1 MNDIKEFLIGIKLSE
16 KNLGDIGKRIETTL
30 STSIENGM
38 SLDRSG
44 KAVVKKDMEVLLEYV
59 REITSVIS
67 SAPPDIAKQL
77 TGNLKNVLPMISGL
91 LNKMRQVNDST
102 DWMKQGFTF
111 GDDIYTTIKA
121 LDTVQQE
128 VADVRAEVSEL
139 TTSLKPFLNA
149 LKANDPS
156 KFFKKY
162 GEGLKSVGNDAS
174 TMRATITK
182 ELKAIESSGDGLK
195 NLMKDIRAS
204 SREFVDVK
212 SAEEAQKIFD
222 QLLSRVELYE
232 DFVDSFGK
240 GKVITQDIEEVR
252 DYAKALVE
260 LENLS
265 KNKFAKNLFDVKG
278 SDMRTGD
285 IKAWLQEIKQSI
297 DATVKQAGDTLQ
309 RTVDGL
315 NLKEVQLSVVLPEA
329 DAKKIE
335 KQANDWVDKFNEKFK
350 TKPIQLSVDMANPF
364 KTYKAKDGKLTKKQ
378 RELAEQAKTLAL
390 ESLRK
395 ISDDETLETNFSG
408 LDDPETSK
416 ILRNLAESFDKIR
429 KGVELGQK
437 SILDATKEWRS
448 EIEKHLTLSF
458 KWKNVDPGDGANQ
471 LLNDLQIIM
480 DEHLMQINVDKKN
493 FIEQIEDAL
502 KTAQFNI
509 NGNIKGSSVISSTSP
524 IVFTGAPVVS
534 NPPAPPKAP
543 PTPSEPPKSEDII
556 PSAAEI
562 IAKPANALT
571 RAVEDLDAEIESL
584 KEKIRFGYEA
594 VEQRKASKANADANI
609 AAYNAERE
617 TADEARKLVLDI
629 LIDAAN
635 AAKNADIKEYNST
648 SKDDQIKVL
657 TKRQAAIDEVIKQQ
671 EDPSKL
677 VVDAVKRFYDN
688 NNNQADRRLRE
699 IALIDKD
706 LSAKYAEV
714 INLEKEISKLNPA
727 TDGNKISEL
736 RGKIDAIKPEIDM
749 LFGGVTESVVAEYI
763 ALEKQIEAA
772 QQKYAQTQSS
782 DDKLRLDGL
791 KKRQQEINSGLTYL
805 QNTKGVDKAFFA
817 KFKEATDIERQ
828 IMSLDPIKDK
838 SKMSD
843 LEIQLK
849 KIVIE
854 MGKLFQGLKEKT
866 SKELADIED
875 QLTEARKKY
884 TLSNSAQDKKVVDQ
898 LEAKQER
905 LTKGRDAVQYL
916 ENNRVKKQL
925 FEQSGFR
932 DYSGLDVNAAI
943 QFVNEIL
950 RGSTTLADTLMHL
963 SSNGVNIK
971 GNILDDLIY
980 FIPRVQEMMG
990 IVSQSSQQWEQTD
1003 ELKQRFLRIADLLQ
1017 QISGLFTIR
1026 GNNAT
1031 VESLQEFIDVFGKV
1045 PTLKPVVDAAKAHLN
1060 NLLELSDHVGDDIV
1074 YQKALEGQDADSKL
1088 FKLMQSN
1095 YTALPGEVQKQLQ
1108 EAIPSLDFSKLNDK
1122 DIDEDLRQA
1131 ITDKLISAFK
1141 SGGLDSNVFEQL
1153 KSGAPALQKFYEV
1166 LKLIVLYSNQLQT
1179 NNDLYKLTGAS
1190 KTGYIGK
1197 LQGQIEKG
1205 DSMVATVGSGASQ
1218 RTYGLQN
1225 KYNNFKHPIPGVNRN
1240 LNYDSRSFLSSL
1252 GIDKLEYEKFILS
1265 QGLFAERD
1273 KLQNEINAIIEK
1285 EDVAVAE
1292 IMVQSQR
1299 ARLNAIQEMLKKSGT
1314 TATSEAEAKT
1324 RIKEIDE
1331 QMFANMSLS
1340 RPRDMDKQEY
1350 GYDQT
1355 TYAQKA
1361 AERARKVK
1369 AQKNATPEMKERLQK
1384 EIDELMAI
1392 LSNREVILEAVRALQ
1407 HDKELAQL
1415 NASVADDAAQKW
1427 KGYRTTRSQHRITLD
1442 NLFNKTVGE
1451 YTDESGN
1458 VWDMSEARKRFTTAL
1473 QYGTM
1478 KSDVINPLLPLLDN
1492 YEDALAE
1499 LRSMPEDAEANQDQL
1514 KYKDKLKAK
1523 LSVFKDQILDIY
1535 YEAEGWLLN
1544 DIFTSKIQSIETQ
1557 FKAANQG
1564 VVGDHAGV
1572 ESYYKGLKDAEE
1584 SRYATQKSEIESKYA
1599 DQIDMS
1605 NAMSDVRSAYEQERR
1620 ELVSKKYNEKMEIL
1634 QKAQEEE
1641 LKTFENEI
1649 NTKVREPYVK
1659 YKEAKAEY
1667 EKNETEETKA
1677 KFEEA
1682 EKTYTAVRSQGN
1694 IALLDFKKKQ
1704 EGVFA
1709 KAKIDNWNEVNAE
1722 VPNELEDLE
1731 KAARDAANQ
1740 TVESVVQARKEA
1752 LRRELTK
1759 KVESGELS
1767 SEEAETQRLQ
1777 GFANIDKQAQNGVIK
1792 GAITKSINKANKAL
1806 EDFVKGIAEQY
1817 GITADFTE
1825 KTLTESIIRGDE
1837 SAKQAELEAATTE
1850 HNTKMAEIE
1859 AQRVAA
1865 IKEQQEKAESIK
1877 KNNVEKQQEDMA
1889 KAAAEL
1895 QSSNGHWISDN
1906 TILRQ
1911 IGSGERAGAVKDKI
1925 EANAQ
1930 VEEIQSKIDRLME
1943 QGRLTKGM
1951 VAGTEQLGELQ
1962 QQQTQAMRTNATEI
1976 EKQTGVAQ
1984 QTAEA
1989 TQSQQ
1994 QYYTGGFV
2002 GGGIAINTNG
2012 LAQET
2017 TLRGIWELLNGGPP
2031 QGGWGQTTTSYE
2043 SISASSSVIKPNA
2056 FASGIRELVSQI
2068 EYLPNEAMGFINSAG
2083 KFVDLVHGT
2092 EDAVNGSD
2100 IQKVLAE
2107 YVNEQ
2112 MLLALHNH
2120 PYGDKA
2126 LSQKDVA
2133 QSLANSL
2140 NNANRASVRM
2150 NGSLADGTVT
2160 LIDTAKIPESAHN
2173 TINSYYKK
2181 YLLKALEEN
2190 PDVLDR
2196 KESADV
2202 FGGDIGIRGDIINN
2216 PEKKAKAEKLMNDAL
2231 IAALDEV
2238 GHANAFKQFD
2248 VSSIRQ
2254 FVQQAIKPAQEQV
2267 ATNVAQSGAHAAIEA
2282 SKGDEFHGFNP
2293 KNKSVINTLRNIKQ
2307 GSTLTNAENVEKL
2320 LQDGFIPR
2328 TFGQLSRQVE
2338 GSGEEIVGV
2347 NNAQYEY
2354 AKYLHGIAKQAQQ
2367 TPVQQPVEPVPTQT
2381 AENVVKQTVP
2391 ADPVDVPVEPVT
2403 PAEITPNPNAKP
2415 VPAKKTAAEEVMDA
2429 LRAGYKADP
2438 KFAEIEGEKLLYD
2451 AMDKVNSYSKSKDKT
2466 SDQALRNIGNAYVK
2480 IKESLNTEIVDRL
2493 GKDMRAKIEYIAKA
2507 AQAKLDASGV
2517 EIGKDLK
2524 GEVITPELL
2533 KFLQPRDE
2541 RYKLAVGKIIGKSNN
2556 PIMMRNG
2563 ELLQSAF
2570 VSAHVPENKAEKE
2583 LVREKLGLEQQITE
2597 EKKKQSATKPKDDT
2611 KATEAQ
2617 AGAEA
2622 KVTAEEEKQLDLAQ
2636 QKEKVEEKTT
2646 GDLQAQAQAASDANK
2661 TKVEPA
2667 PIESASGIPQ
2677 GTGGGIPGL
2686 VNTLGQ
2692 LLQVV
2697 AKDTSVQEIIKALA
2711 NGVKST
2717 GSGGKQG
2724 DGGEKKSLNL
2734 GADEALE
2741 KIKAHV
2747 NDVYPGAVKTG
2758 NLRANANSYSVDFWR
2773 DSVEAQK
2780 EAEKIQEK
2788 INKLEDDGKANTEA
2802 YNNLIQQRNSLL
2814 QKQEKITLRINKDT
2828 GEMTSKVGIENFAVG
2843 ANAAEKELQTVQNV
2857 LSQLH
2862 DANALQFNPDGSLN
2876 AQNQSINN
2884 WIQSMQALQVQR
2896 DKFASE
2902 GTLFDSKNQQ
2912 VLSQM
2917 TAQTAQYRKEVMDLL
2932 RVEGKFG
2939 GDVIDTFANPQ
2950 ALAGTDELYNKLL
2963 NIATAT
2969 GKVDMTTVKYDANSN
2984 TLSYTIAKSKNQ
2996 VQDMTLHMNSLSGA
3010 VTQQTGELRHVD
3022 TAWQKFVKSLGAKFQ
3037 EVGRYLL
3044 SFGSIYRVWGTLK
3057 QGVDYIKEID
3067 NALTELRKVTD
3078 ETDATYARFLQTAS
3092 KTAGVV
3098 GSTVSELTQMSAEW
3112 ARLGYNIQQ
3121 SADLAKSTAILLNV
3135 SEFQDATQASEALIS
3150 TIQAF
3155 GYAANESMH
3164 VVDVLNEV
3172 GNSYAISSDGIATA
3186 LQDSASAL
3194 MEGGNNLEQAV
3205 ALVASAN
3212 RVVQDPNSVGSALR
3226 TISLRLRGTSV
3237 QVLEELGEETD
3248 NVIESTSKLQSK
3260 IKALSGIDI
3269 LTESGDYKD
3278 TYTILKE
3285 IGTVW
3290 EDMSDIDQAA
3300 LLELMAGKNR
3310 ANTLS
3315 AILSNMKDLEGA
3327 YESAMDAEGSALREN
3342 ETYLDS
3348 IQGRIDLF
3356 NNSVQTMWMNF
3367 IDSEVVKFIVD
3378 LGTGLIQT
3386 VEKVGLLNVALV
3398 ALTVTLARKQLM
3410 SGLKNI
3416 FKPGTKNIQG
3426 FISHVWSLITATK
3439 ELTKADVA
3447 RALSSKNVEKGLISR
3462 IIAEAGLK
3470 GITSALTKEQI
3481 KQTAATLS
3489 QAFANKTLTTSQYLA
3504 AMSSMGLKTALQGLW
3519 TVIKANPVMWISALV
3534 MVAANAFD
3542 HFHTTAAEAME
3553 ATKESFE
3560 EMRSVVESTKSTI
3573 QSLEGELTTI
3583 EEQINSFDGKELSF
3597 ADEEEVNRLKK
3608 QRFELQKNLDM
3619 QNEMLKLQQ
3628 ENSNKKAIAA
3638 VKAYTKASSEG
3649 AEETKNNWQNWA
3661 KWGVAAVAT
3670 VAAAVATGGASLA
3683 VQLGSMAAAGIAGYA
3698 VGNVAGEAI
3707 GSAVTENEGS
3717 YDSWY
3722 KTYTDAIETARA
3734 EEQKAL
3740 EEYQKDTSN
3749 IDKLDKWQE
3758 MQQKTIDIESEMY
3771 EHINQMQSY
3780 FADAE
3785 YGQSAEMDAALDEWN
3800 TFRDKF
3806 LIDQG
3811 SKDAKVNALDRLF
3824 GEDAD
3829 EVVKAYRDKIKGDIQ
3844 NGEAVD
3850 FQEMIDVTGLDD
3862 DLDALGI
3869 TTQDVADYFTQL
3881 GEAGAD
3887 AIEEIDV
3894 KDLVSELAKVEG
3906 ALGSV
3911 KSVMEEF
3918 RTEGIVSASTLEG
3931 MQEEFGGL
3939 GDAWETYVE
3948 TMLSGTASM
3957 SEAQAAT
3964 EALAKAYLDAHANNI
3979 TDDTKLT
3986 YIAQLEK
3993 FGVDNAKELVDSY
4006 INNDFFDTTNIKS
4019 ATTEFGELSDK
4030 IAEAADAYDDI
4041 IEKDTTWSKGN
4052 VDYNNRPI
4060 VSAEAMQEKYPEF
4073 DGDVATTYDM
4083 GMALLDSEGNIAYT
4097 VKVTPILEDGTVI
4110 DEKTLVEYV
4119 EGELQDAYNN
4129 GGIQG
4134 VLDADKNGYNIVIAT
4149 AVGEV
4154 EQEAGVLS
4162 EFDTALQGAKDVH
4175 LELVNMSAQG
4185 LIDLAAEKDIV
4196 LELADA
4202 YKILQAAEEARN
4214 AEAEYQDNIV
4224 ASAEKNKKIEEE
4236 NAALLQN
4243 RDKIIGS
4250 LRAGYG
4256 MGGNE
4261 YADRA
4266 FLLYNDI
4273 IAAQNRS
4280 GKYENYSEEKANQI
4294 IASLKEDL
4302 EATLTDLGWGYT
4314 LEDFFPALQEVS
4326 SVELDPDVVA
4336 SKQKWDEAEKK
4347 FQDLLNGMNLTITPE
4362 IETAEAID
4370 ELARFESGM
4379 KSLSDAYQEYKEEG
4393 VVSFGTLSGLGDTFG
4408 NIQGVK
4414 DEYRELIKLMGT
4426 SGTEISAIEAQMEKL
4441 ATAYLSTIDA
4451 NKMIIASEEERQVV
4465 IDNLTNMGVQNAEEI
4480 VNAKLKAIAEV
4491 QEAYGID
4498 VSNYTSAEAAKL
4510 AAAMSTVYGVE
4521 VANSGLVT
4529 ELANTYGID
4538 LRNFTGTEAEKV
4550 EKAKEAAKAIAKAHR
4565 DAQIAELDVDGDAF
4579 YEGIDTNDPRAMK
4592 QAQLLEQKWKRETQ
4606 SQRDAINAQYNQAIA
4621 DIDKVTFDSK
4631 IDTAFA
4637 GKDVNL
4643 DFNLGDDFWTG
4654 EDSGS
4659 DSDSEIDWL
4668 DHYFTKIENKIKEK
4682 EADLENVLSADVESI
4697 DDKNTIIDG
4706 IIGLYE
4712 SKIPLLKK
4720 AINAYENRAT
4730 TLFNGFSSDIQ
4741 NKILNGSIDINEY
4754 DDETA
4759 EKIQDYF
4766 DYITKASDLEVEL
4779 DGVKVTIADFSLQKF
4794 DNAST
4799 AFDNEIEEALQS
4811 DEDLLQS
4818 KIDLLE
4824 EQGEIVS
4831 PKMYEDLIAMENT
4844 ELGVLHQKKKALEDI
4859 LNAEVAAGRV
4869 TVGSSQW
4876 YEMKGAIDDVS
4887 GAIVESTN
4895 KIEGFQNEI
4904 QNLHWDSFDRLM
4916 DEFDHLGSE
4925 IDFVYGL
4932 ISDDDKVVDEFGNWT
4947 SEGVTALALMAQE
4960 MERAKQSAK
4969 HYENEI
4975 ATLNNTWQE
4984 SGYSQTE
4991 YEEKLRE
4998 LKEKHWDSIE
5008 AYDAAKDAIIE
5019 LNKVRVEAAKEA
5031 IDKEIEAL
5039 EEKNEKLKEEL
5050 DLEKEQYDWQK
5061 QVSEKEKSIADIQ
5074 RRLNA
5079 LAGDNSA
5086 SAIAERRKLQ
5096 AELAQAQAEMD
5107 DMWYEHG
5114 IDEQKKTLD
5123 EGLENYKEN
5132 KEDEKEA
5139 LDESLK
5145 DENALV
5151 QDAFDLIN
5159 TKVGLISSTLTEFEN
5174 KHGVKLSSVLVDP
5187 WKSGVGA
5194 IDDYIKRLGEI
5205 VAPPPVEPPPVEPHP
5220 TPEPTPAPKPTPT
5233 PAPESDNTPSYKEY
5247 TIKKYD
5253 TLSEIAQDEL
5263 GSASR
5268 WPEIYELNRDVIK
5281 DPNLI
5286 YPGQK
5291 IKLPH
5296 YAKGTM
5302 GAEYDHWAMV
5312 DELGPE
5318 LQLVPDG
5325 SGRLSYITRGTSVIP
5340 HDLSEKLVDLALD
5353 PTKVLENSR
5362 PNLGAPH
5369 ITTNNFDIDLSFGS
5383 LVHVDHCDQNTLP
5396 DLQKMVRGEFDNMM
5410 KTLNQKLKRK

>member
-1 MNDIKEFLIGIKLSE
+1 MNDIKKYLIAMEMSKASE
-16 KNLGDIGKRIETTL
+16 AHIRKQLQNAMSE
-30 STSIENGM
+30 GM
-38 SLDRSG
+38 EQGMILDRSG
-44 KAVVKKDMEVLLEYV
+44 KAKYKASVEELFNITKQEAEIVRQAVKEIGNMDPAAIKVLTGQLKESMQFLSG
-59 REITSVIS
+59 IMSQMKQLGS
-67 SAPPDIAKQL
+67 SA
-77 TGNLKNVLPMISGL
+77 
-91 LNKMRQVNDST
+91 
-102 DWMKQGFTF
+102 DWMKQGFGFADSFITMQ
-111 GDDIYTTIKA
+111 IAIQKT
-121 LDTVQQE
+121 QE
-128 VADVRAEVSEL
+128 VVGGLEADIKDIKTEFQGFAD
-139 TTSLKPFLNA
+139 A
-149 LKANDPS
+149 LKANNPS
-156 KFFKKY
+156 AFFKKY
-162 GEGLKSVGNDAS
+162 GDGFRSVGNDAS

-182 ELKAIESSGDGLK
+182 ELKAIESSGSSLK
-195 NLMKDIRAS
+195 NLMKDVRAA
-204 SREFVDVK
+204 SRNFVDVK
-212 SAEEAQKIFD
+212 SAEEALNIFNSLQGKI
-222 QLLSRVELYE
+222 EIYG
-232 DFVDSFGK
+232 DFVGSFGK
-240 GKVITQDIEEVR
+240 GKAIEHDIEEVK

-260 LENLS
+260 LQNLS
-265 KNKFAKNLFDVKG
+265 KNKFAKGLFNSANASVDNVVFT
-278 SDMRTGD
+278 DD
-285 IKAWLQEIKQSI
+285 IKTELQEITQSI
-297 DATVKQAGDTLQ
+297 AATIKQAGDTLQ

-335 KQANDWVDKFNEKFK
+335 KQANDWIDGFNKQFK
-350 TKPIQLSVDMANPF
+350 SKPIQLSVDMADPF
-364 KTYKAKDGKLTKKQ
+364 KTYKSKTGQLPEHQQKLADDAK
-378 RELAEQAKTLAL
+378 AEAL
-390 ESLRK
+390 KALRG
-395 ISDDETLETNFSG
+395 IANDETLEANFSG
-408 LDDPETSK
+408 LDDPETSR
-416 ILRNLAESFDKIR
+416 ILRKLAESFVKIQ
-429 KGVELGQK
+429 KGVELGQT
-437 SILDATKEWRS
+437 SILEATKKWRS

-471 LLNDLQIIM
+471 LLDDLQIIM
-480 DEHLMQINVDKKN
+480 DNHLMQINVDKEN
-493 FIEQIEDAL
+493 FIAQIEEAL
-502 KTAQFNI
+502 KNAQFNI
-509 NGNIKGSSVISSTSP
+509 NGNIKGSSVISTTSP

-534 NPPAPPKAP
+534 NPPAPPNAP

-594 VEQRKASKANADANI
+594 VEQRKVPKANADANI

-635 AAKNADIKEYNST
+635 AAKNTDIKEYNST

-657 TKRQAAIDEVIKQQ
+657 TKRKAAIDEVIKQQ

-791 KKRQQEINSGLTYL
+791 KKRQQEIQSGLSYL
-805 QNTKGVDKAFFA
+805 QNTKGVDKAFFE
-817 KFKEATDIERQ
+817 KFKEATNIERE

-843 LEIQLK
+843 LQIQLK
-849 KIVIE
+849 KIVAE
-854 MGKLFQGLKEKT
+854 MGNIFQGLKEKT
-866 SKELADIED
+866 TKELED
-875 QLTEARKKY
+875 VEAQLTEARKKY
-884 TLSNSAQDKKVVDQ
+884 TLSNSAQDKKIVEQ
-898 LEAKQER
+898 LVAKQEK

-932 DYSGLDVNAAI
+932 DYSGLDINSAI

-950 RGSTTLADTLMHL
+950 KGSTTLADTLTNL
-963 SSNGVNIK
+963 NANGVNLK
-971 GNILDDLIY
+971 GNILDNLVY
-980 FIPRVQEMMG
+980 FIRPVQEMMG
-990 IVSQSSQQWEQTD
+990 IISQSSQEWEQTD
-1003 ELKQRFLRIADLLQ
+1003 ELKQRFLRIADLAQ
-1017 QISGLFTIR
+1017 QISGLFSIKGNAATI
-1026 GNNAT
+1026 
-1031 VESLQEFIDVFGKV
+1031 ESLQEFIDVFGKV
-1045 PTLKPVVDAAKAHLN
+1045 PTLQPVIEAAKNHLK
-1060 NLLELSDHVGDDIV
+1060 NLLELSGYVGDDRV
-1074 YQKALEGQDADSKL
+1074 YNEILGSKDVNGNLFKMFKSAYSNLPEELRANFARYIPSIKPDALEGDDISNKL
-1088 FKLMQSN
+1088 RDMIINALTNSFNSGAFDHIDFKNL
-1095 YTALPGEVQKQLQ
+1095 TARVPDVQKLY
-1108 EAIPSLDFSKLNDK
+1108 
-1122 DIDEDLRQA
+1122 DIV
-1131 ITDKLISAFK
+1131 KLISLYA
-1141 SGGLDSNVFEQL
+1141 NQL
-1153 KSGAPALQKFYEV
+1153 K
-1166 LKLIVLYSNQLQT
+1166 T
-1179 NNDLYKLTGAS
+1179 DNDLRNFTGNTRNS
-1190 KTGYIGK
+1190 YIKK

-1205 DSMVATVGSGASQ
+1205 DAMVATVGSGASQ

-1225 KYNNFKHPIPGVNRN
+1225 KYNNTHHPIPGVNRN
-1240 LNYDSRSFLSSL
+1240 LNYDSSSFLSSL
-1252 GIDKLEYEKFILS
+1252 GVDNLEYEKFILS

-1273 KLQNEINAIIEK
+1273 KLQNEL
-1285 EDVAVAE
+1285 AE
-1292 IMVQSQR
+1292 IMAKEEAEVDKVALQR
-1299 ARLNAIQEMLKKSGT
+1299 IQARIDAIDGMLKKSST
-1314 TATSEAEAKT
+1314 TVTSEAEAKA
-1324 RIKEIDE
+1324 RVKEINE

-1361 AERARKVK
+1361 AELARKVK

-1415 NASVADDAAQKW
+1415 NASEADDAAQKW
-1427 KGYRTTRSQHRITLD
+1427 KGYRSTKYQHKTTLS

-1451 YTDESGN
+1451 YTDENGN

-1478 KSDVINPLLPLLDN
+1478 KPDIINSLFPLLDN
-1492 YEDALAE
+1492 YEDTLAE

-1523 LSVFKDQILDIY
+1523 LSVFKDHILDIY

-1677 KFEEA
+1677 KFKEA

-1694 IALLDFKKKQ
+1694 IDLLDFKKKQ

-1825 KTLTESIIRGDE
+1825 KTLTGSIIRGDE
-1837 SAKQAELEAATTE
+1837 SAKQAELEAATTK

-1930 VEEIQSKIDRLME
+1930 VEDIQSKIDRLME
-1943 QGRLTKGM
+1943 QGRLTQGM
-1951 VAGTEQLGELQ
+1951 VDGTEQLGELQ
-1962 QQQTQAMRTNATEI
+1962 QQQTKAMQTNAAEI

-2017 TLRGIWELLNGGPP
+2017 TLRGIWQLLNGGPP
-2031 QGGWGQTTTSYE
+2031 QGGWGDIQGIVARTVDE
-2043 SISASSSVIKPNA
+2043 LLPGEKA
-2056 FASGIRELVSQI
+2056 FASSMASVFKRYEGIDYET
-2068 EYLPNEAMGFINSAG
+2068 AG
-2083 KFVDLVHGT
+2083 AIGKSGLIGKLQQGNARSVPQET
-2092 EDAVNGSD
+2092 WDAALAQAV
-2100 IQKVLAE
+2100 KEEVLA
-2107 YVNEQ
+2107 
-2112 MLLALHNH
+2112 LLHNH
-2120 PYGDKA
+2120 PNKINALTWQDVDSGLYNANHNKQVKVFGSVGDQSITSLDFTGIDDTTGKEIIAKYRQRLDDMVNGINVDMIANLAALRHGTDKIEKLGISEEERNSPAFGYSDTNKENFAWSTIIGRTPELKEVAEQLINNALLSALGDKA
-2126 LSQKDVA
+2126 D
-2133 QSLANSL
+2133 
-2140 NNANRASVRM
+2140 
-2150 NGSLADGTVT
+2150 
-2160 LIDTAKIPESAHN
+2160 
-2173 TINSYYKK
+2173 
-2181 YLLKALEEN
+2181 
-2190 PDVLDR
+2190 
-2196 KESADV
+2196 
-2202 FGGDIGIRGDIINN
+2202 
-2216 PEKKAKAEKLMNDAL
+2216 
-2231 IAALDEV
+2231 
-2238 GHANAFKQFD
+2238 AFKQFD
-2248 VSSIRQ
+2248 LSDMQGFMQSI
-2254 FVQQAIKPAQEQV
+2254 VK
-2267 ATNVAQSGAHAAIEA
+2267 
-2282 SKGDEFHGFNP
+2282 
-2293 KNKSVINTLRNIKQ
+2293 
-2307 GSTLTNAENVEKL
+2307 
-2320 LQDGFIPR
+2320 
-2328 TFGQLSRQVE
+2328 
-2338 GSGEEIVGV
+2338 
-2347 NNAQYEY
+2347 
-2354 AKYLHGIAKQAQQ
+2354 
-2367 TPVQQPVEPVPTQT
+2367 PVQQPVEPVPTQT

-2415 VPAKKTAAEEVMDA
+2415 APAKKTAAEEVMDA

-2438 KFAEIEGEKLLYD
+2438 KFAEIDGEKLLYD
-2451 AMDKVNSYSKSKDKT
+2451 GISKINSFRNAKDKT
-2466 SDQALRNIGNAYVK
+2466 SDQALRDMGNAYIK
-2480 IKESLNTEIVDRL
+2480 LKESLNTKIVEQL
-2493 GKDMRAKIEYIAKA
+2493 GSNIKAKIENIASG
-2507 AQAKLDASGV
+2507 AKQILDANGV

-2533 KFLQPRDE
+2533 PFLQSAKQSN
-2541 RYKLAVGKIIGKSNN
+2541 KLAVGKIIGKANN

-2570 VSAHVPENKAEKE
+2570 VTAHVPESKAEKE

-2611 KATEAQ
+2611 KAAEAQ

-2692 LLQVV
+2692 LLNVV

-2717 GSGGKQG
+2717 EAGGKDG

-2734 GADEALE
+2734 SADEALE

-2828 GEMTSKVGIENFAVG
+2828 GEITSKVGIENFAVG

-2862 DANALQFNPDGSLN
+2862 DANALQFNQDGSLN

-2950 ALAGTDELYNKLL
+2950 ALAGQDELYTKLL

-2969 GKVDMTTVKYDANSN
+2969 GKVDMTTVKYDRDSN
-2984 TLSYTIAKSKNQ
+2984 TLSYTIEKSKNQ

-3022 TAWQKFVKSLGAKFQ
+3022 TAWQKFGKSLGAKFQ

-3044 SFGSIYRVWGTLK
+3044 SFGSIYRVWGMLK
-3057 QGVDYIKEID
+3057 QGVGYIKEID

-3237 QVLEELGEETD
+3237 KILEEMGEETD
-3248 NVIESTSKLQSK
+3248 NVIESTSKLQAK
-3260 IKALSGIDI
+3260 IKALSGVNI

-3608 QRFELQKNLDM
+3608 QRSELQKNLDM

-3628 ENSNKKAIAA
+3628 ENSNQKAIAA

-3811 SKDAKVNALDRLF
+3811 SKDAKANALDRLF

-3829 EVVKAYRDKIKGDIQ
+3829 EVVQVYRDKIKGDIQ

-3869 TTQDVADYFTQL
+3869 TTQDVADYFTKL

-3993 FGVDNAKELVDSY
+3993 FGVDNAKELVESY

-4019 ATTEFGELSDK
+4019 VTTEFGELSDK
-4030 IAEAADAYDDI
+4030 IADAADAYDDI
-4041 IEKDTTWSKGN
+4041 IEKDATWSKGN

-4060 VSAEAMQEKYPEF
+4060 VSAETMQEKYPEF

-4083 GMALLDSEGNIAYT
+4083 DMALLDSEGNIAYT

-4162 EFDTALQGAKDVH
+4162 EFDTALQGAKDAH
-4175 LELVNMSAQG
+4175 LELVNTSAQG
-4185 LIDLAAEKDIV
+4185 LIDLAAEKGIV

-4214 AEAEYQDNIV
+4214 AEALYKDNMV
-4224 ASAEKNKKIEEE
+4224 
-4236 NAALLQN
+4236 NAATNKHNIETQNATLLQN
-4243 RDKIIGS
+4243 RDKIVES

-4261 YADRA
+4261 FADSA
-4266 FLLYNDI
+4266 YLLYNDI

-4280 GKYENYSEEKANQI
+4280 GRYENYSQEEINQK
-4294 IASLKEDL
+4294 IASLKENL
-4302 EATLTDLGWGYT
+4302 ENALTNLGWGYT
-4314 LEDFFPALQEVS
+4314 LEDLFPVLQEVP

-4336 SKQKWDEAEKK
+4336 SKQKWEEAEKK
-4347 FQDLLNGMNLTITPE
+4347 FQEFCDQMHLTVTPE
-4362 IETAEAID
+4362 IATTEAID

-4451 NKMIIASEEERQVV
+4451 NKMIIASEEDRQVV
-4465 IDNLTNMGVQNAEEI
+4465 IDNLTNMGVKNAEEI

-4498 VSNYTSAEAAKL
+4498 VENYTNSSAAKL
-4510 AAAMSTVYGVE
+4510 AAAISSAYGIE

-4529 ELANTYGID
+4529 DLANAYGTD
-4538 LRNFTGTEAEKV
+4538 LGNFTNAEGDKV
-4550 EKAKEAAKAIAKAHR
+4550 KAAKDAAKAIAKAHR
-4565 DAQIAELDVDGDAF
+4565 DAQIAALDATWDAELEAE
-4579 YEGIDTNDPRAMK
+4579 YEK
-4592 QAQLLEQKWKRETQ
+4592 QNGRGTSAVNAQRIKWLEQKWLEETQ
-4606 SQRDAINAQYNQAIA
+4606 AQRDAINAQYEQAVVG
-4621 DIDKVTFDSK
+4621 IDAIPELDPNDYINNAFGS
-4631 IDTAFA
+4631 IDT
-4637 GKDVNL
+4637 DL

-4682 EADLENVLSADVESI
+4682 ETDLENVLSADVENI

-4712 SKIPLLKK
+4712 SKISLFKN

-4799 AFDNEIEEALQS
+4799 AFDNESEEALQS

-4844 ELGVLHQKKKALEDI
+4844 ELGVLRQKKKALEDI
-4859 LNAEVAAGRV
+4859 LNAEVAAGHV

-4887 GAIVESTN
+4887 GAIVESTK

-5145 DENALV
+5145 DEDALV

-5205 VAPPPVEPPPVEPHP
+5205 VAPPPVEPPPVEPPP